1 MGVSTG
7 GILAEEPLTCVDV
20 EPLQEFS
27 SHLFGRGEHVRLEP
41 SEKGVVERIK
51 ARILQ
56 RGGAWTTLEKAT
68 LSSQL
73 RNLDHTEGDLRGC

>member
-1 MGVSTG
+1 MSLG
-7 GILAEEPLTCVDV
+7 GLAEGRLIDVDV
-20 EPLQEFS
+20 EQLQEFS

-56 RGGAWTTLEKAT
+56 RGGACTIY
-68 LSSQL
+68 
-73 RNLDHTEGDLRGC
+73 RNQCFLHSLGILTIQNS